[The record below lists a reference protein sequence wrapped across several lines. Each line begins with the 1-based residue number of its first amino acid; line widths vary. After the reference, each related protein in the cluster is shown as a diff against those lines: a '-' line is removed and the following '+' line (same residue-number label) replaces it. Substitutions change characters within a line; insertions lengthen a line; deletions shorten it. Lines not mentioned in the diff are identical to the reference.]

1 MTVHLQWKTKE
12 ISRNGEIERVR
23 ERGLERK
30 REREEYGIGEVG
42 RPVNQ
47 FTTQLALLSLSLNK
61 TNLGQIWG

>member
-30 REREEYGIGEVG
+30 RERGVWNWRSGKASE
-42 RPVNQ
+42 PVHNPAGLT
-47 FTTQLALLSLSLNK
+47 FSLFK
-61 TNLGQIWG
+61 